1 MPLVQLTPPSSVV
14 ENYLTNS
21 LQPMRELEDVLDP
34 MIHKISDRRLDRAT
48 KAVLAV
54 KKRMEPEEIVEKQ
67 SDPMHL
73 QSTCLSQGDLHL
85 TS

>member
-1 MPLVQLTPPSSVV
+1 
-14 ENYLTNS
+14 
-21 LQPMRELEDVLDP
+21 MRELEDVLDP
-34 MIHKISDRRLDRAT
+34 TIHKISDRRLDRAT

-54 KKRMEPEEIVEKQ
+54 KKRMEPEEIVGRIEKQ
-67 SDPMHL
+67 SDPTHL